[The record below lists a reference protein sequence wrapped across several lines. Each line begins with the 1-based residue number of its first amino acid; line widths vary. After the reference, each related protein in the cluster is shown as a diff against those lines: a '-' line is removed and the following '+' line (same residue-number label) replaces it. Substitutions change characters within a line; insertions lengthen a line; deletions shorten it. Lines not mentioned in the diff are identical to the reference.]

1 MSCCRKDKK
10 DLSTEQNKKT
20 DIPIYKTD
28 IPIHVATEDGK
39 KWNIFGVRITGKI
52 LSNKTNGDY
61 SVIVTETPPNGGP
74 PMHVHSKEDELF
86 YILKGNYIFNFGDKK
101 IHVSRG
107 DLIRLPRGV
116 PHSFVNVDSITGI
129 TMNTITPGGFEYFFD
144 DIAVASEN
152 KILKREEIDSIAH
165 LYGIKFIRTVE

>member
-1 MSCCRKDKK
+1 MEIIQLLLLK
-10 DLSTEQNKKT
+10 
-20 DIPIYKTD
+20 P
-28 IPIHVATEDGK
+28 
-39 KWNIFGVRITGKI
+39 
-52 LSNKTNGDY
+52 
-61 SVIVTETPPNGGP
+61 PPNGGP

-86 YILKGNYIFNFGDKK
+86 YILEGNYIFNCGDKK

-129 TMNTITPGGFEYFFD
+129 TMNTITPGGIEYFFD

-152 KILKREEIDSIAH
+152 KILKTGRD
-165 LYGIKFIRTVE
+165 